1 LQAGLFVSGL
11 NSIAQNFVA
20 LVFFTQICGR
30 ARFGGGKRA
39 KTAKMFIMVK
49 PVKSRTFSSKPVS
62 PREAPHFSAD
72 SGTGAVPEFNLA
84 DHFLIAMPSMLDP
97 VFGGTVVYLCEH
109 NANGA
114 LGVII
119 NKATDMTME
128 VLFERI
134 DLKLEIGP
142 GQLPYGKSSVM
153 FGGPVQVERG
163 FVLHAPHGGF
173 SSMMKV
179 TDDIAMTTSKDV
191 LEAVAVGN
199 GPRRLMVSLGCS
211 GWSAGQLE
219 EEITRNGWLTV
230 RADPAIIFD
239 LPIEERF
246 TAAMKLLGI
255 DPTMLAGDAGHA

>member
-1 LQAGLFVSGL
+1 
-11 NSIAQNFVA
+11 
-20 LVFFTQICGR
+20 
-30 ARFGGGKRA
+30 
-39 KTAKMFIMVK
+39 MVK
-49 PVKSRTFSSKPVS
+49 PRKTRSFSSTPGS
-62 PREAPHFSAD
+62 PQDTPDFSASSD
-72 SGTGAVPEFNLA
+72 TAPASELNLV

-97 VFGGTVVYLCEH
+97 VFGGTVIYLCEH
-109 NANGA
+109 NTSGA

-119 NKATDMTME
+119 NKATDMTMD

-134 DLKLEIGP
+134 DLKLEIAANRGP
-142 GQLPYGKSSVM
+142 FDSKPVM

-163 FVLHAPHGGF
+163 FVLHSPHGGF

-191 LEAVAVGN
+191 LESVAAGD
-199 GPRRLMVSLGCS
+199 GPRRILVSLGCA

-219 EEITRNGWLTV
+219 EEIARNGWLTV

-246 TAAMKLLGI
+246 SAAMKLLGF
-255 DPTMLAGDAGHA
+255 DPAMLAGDAGHA

>member
-1 LQAGLFVSGL
+1 ML
-11 NSIAQNFVA
+11 
-20 LVFFTQICGR
+20 
-30 ARFGGGKRA
+30 
-39 KTAKMFIMVK
+39 IMVK
-49 PVKSRTFSSKPVS
+49 PSKTRSSPSKPGSPQGAPGFSVPSVTSSVS
-62 PREAPHFSAD
+62 EL
-72 SGTGAVPEFNLA
+72 NLA

-109 NANGA
+109 NADGA

-119 NKATDMTME
+119 NKATDMTMD

-134 DLKLEIGP
+134 DLDLEISATRVP
-142 GQLPYGKSSVM
+142 IGKKPVM

-179 TDDIAMTTSKDV
+179 NDEIALTTSKDV
-191 LEAVAVGN
+191 LEAVAVGH
-199 GPRRLMVSLGCS
+199 GPKRLLVSLGCA

-219 EEITRNGWLTV
+219 EEIARNGWLTV
-230 RADPAIIFD
+230 RADPSIIFD

-246 TAAMKLLGI
+246 FAAMRLLGI
-255 DPTMLAGDAGHA
+255 DPMMLAGDAGHA